1 MELKNRIER
10 ARDRE
15 GLLTLE
21 EATRFFRISKP
32 TLLGALQRGELPAF
46 KIGRQWRIFKYP
58 PERGVDFRSV
68 SFENPCA
75 TLKNAERKNR

>member
-10 ARDRE
+10 ARARE
-15 GLLTLE
+15 ELLTVD
-21 EATRFFRISKP
+21 EATRFFRVSKP

-58 PERGVDFRSV
+58 PKEGLILEAS
-68 SFENPCA
+68 P
-75 TLKNAERKNR
+75 LKILALL